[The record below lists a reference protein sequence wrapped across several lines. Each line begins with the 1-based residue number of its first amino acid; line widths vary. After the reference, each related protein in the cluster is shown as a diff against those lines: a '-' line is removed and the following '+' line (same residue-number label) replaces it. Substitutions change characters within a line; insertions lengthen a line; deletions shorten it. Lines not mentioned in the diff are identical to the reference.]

1 MYIQGDTLT
10 NSSLRDRFGVK
21 ETSAGSISRLI
32 KEALEQ
38 KKIKAIDPNTAK
50 RYMKYIPIW
59 A

>member
-1 MYIQGDTLT
+1 MYVQGEALT
-10 NSSLRDRFGVK
+10 NKSLRYRFGVK

-32 KEALEQ
+32 KESVAEGR
-38 KKIKAIDPNTAK
+38 IKPLDPDTAK